1 MTTLILQA
9 TPFAELIA
17 PKLKAAYAG
26 FLHALDAFAEN
37 RMRNAV
43 PEQEFRKAER
53 EIKRVQRMIN
63 AGGKS
68 PRRKRTAH

>member
-9 TPFAELIA
+9 TPFAEFIA

-43 PEQEFRKAER
+43 PEYQFRQAER
-53 EIKRVQRMIN
+53 EVKRYQRMIHT
-63 AGGKS
+63 GCKS
-68 PRRKRTAH
+68 RARKRAAR